1 MSSISRSLPAV
12 FVLIAV
18 LAPPAR
24 AQETGLATGPA
35 ANPAD
40 VASVDAIITAV
51 YEAFSGSAGEERN
64 WDRFRSLFIPE
75 ARLIAVV
82 RREDGEVVRVSAL
95 AP

>member
-18 LAPPAR
+18 LAPRAR
-24 AQETGLATGPA
+24 AQETGLAAGP

-40 VASVDAIITAV
+40 LASVDAIITAV
-51 YEAFSGSAGEERN
+51 YEAISDAAGEERN